1 MVAMGTTSWD
11 IVCAQVSISALSM
24 KIFFFF
30 NFWLKA
36 LLAVMYVK
44 KMSSLIGMI
53 FVILVSFSYS
63 TVKKSHSVHLLTWCI
78 LICLRH
84 CI

>member
-24 KIFFFF
+24 KIFFL

-36 LLAVMYVK
+36 LLVVMYVK

>member
-11 IVCAQVSISALSM
+11 IVCTQVSISALSM
-24 KIFFFF
+24 KIFFL

-36 LLAVMYVK
+36 LLVVMYVK

-63 TVKKSHSVHLLTWCI
+63 TVKKSHSVHLLTGCI